1 MESNHPAPN
10 TSHLIGN
17 SPPLS
22 AAARPLQI
30 LILKKFDKNISTA
43 VGITIS
49 DASIFQSQTGF
60 RRAEL
65 LPKSNSGS
73 DPSTTGIKTLHFSL
87 MRDSARPLNYSHE
100 YQLVFLETADYS
112 TNQFALKT
120 GKIIGANA
128 ADGERLIVQ
137 SNVRNP
143 TTLHE
148 TAFTRDV
155 WHNYALTLNF
165 DEK

>member
-1 MESNHPAPN
+1 
-10 TSHLIGN
+10 
-17 SPPLS
+17 
-22 AAARPLQI
+22 
-30 LILKKFDKNISTA
+30 
-43 VGITIS
+43 
-49 DASIFQSQTGF
+49 
-60 RRAEL
+60 
-65 LPKSNSGS
+65 
-73 DPSTTGIKTLHFSL
+73 